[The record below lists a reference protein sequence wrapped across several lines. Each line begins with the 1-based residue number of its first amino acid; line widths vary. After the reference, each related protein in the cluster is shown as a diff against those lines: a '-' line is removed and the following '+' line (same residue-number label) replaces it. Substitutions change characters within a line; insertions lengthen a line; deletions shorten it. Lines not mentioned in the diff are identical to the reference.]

1 MSMALSP
8 SLRVLSH
15 ALLLLVC
22 LSVALPMLIVLGT
35 SFKPAAEVFDPL
47 PWPRHP
53 VLENFRAIL
62 TETAFPRYFLN
73 TVLSALPRIAGQ
85 VAIGVLAAYAFARWR
100 FRGRD
105 ALFALVL
112 AAMMIPHQLTMIPNY
127 VLIARLDWFDTWA
140 ALVVPNLAAPFGV
153 FLLRQ
158 HFLSFPRELFDAA
171 EIDGAGPWRTL
182 WIVVLPNL
190 GPALAALTIVQ
201 FIETWNEYFWPLLV
215 TGSDRSRT
223 LQVGLRHFLEEDYT
237 NYGALMAGVTLA
249 SLPALLVFF
258 VLQRRVMSAFL
269 ESGLKG

>member
-1 MSMALSP
+1 MTLSP

-35 SFKPAAEVFDPL
+35 SFKPPAEVFEPL

-53 VLENFRAIL
+53 VLDNFRTIL
-62 TETAFPRYFLN
+62 TETAFPRYFMN

-140 ALVVPNLAAPFGV
+140 ALVLPNLAAPFGV

-249 SLPALLVFF
+249 SVPALLVFF